1 MHYWIFGVEA
11 LLIPNIWIYFL
22 GKTSFV
28 RHPERKFV
36 VYRVFILARY
46 LKFPVINTI
55 KIPSHFPFQ
64 LDGRGKDLLR
74 LISSSTRK
82 VCSL

>member
-46 LKFPVINTI
+46 LKFTVINTI
-55 KIPSHFPFQ
+55 KIPSHFPPTIPFQ
-64 LDGRGKDLLR
+64 AVLL
-74 LISSSTRK
+74 TQEP
-82 VCSL
+82 VAAF